1 MDGSE
6 KEQQP
11 HKAWRTS
18 SIALSIF
25 LFPPFSALP
34 SSPVF
39 SLSIWIVSIWFRS
52 TDFEILFASAIVSS
66 FLSAYRSPRLRCFV
80 MNNLSVLSFMYEVI
94 VIVISINRF
103 CIWICIICRREEFSD
118 PGNLLA
124 SICHLGQ
131 PSLSRFGCIHV
142 NRIYGPSANE
152 EFIHWLHRA
161 EASQGHVGTVDQ

>member
-25 LFPPFSALP
+25 LFPLFLLSLL
-34 SSPVF
+34 SCFF
-39 SLSIWIVSIWFRS
+39 SLSIRIVSIWFRL
-52 TDFEILFASAIVSS
+52 TDFEMLLASAIISS
-66 FLSAYRSPRLRCFV
+66 FLSAYRSPRLRRFV
-80 MNNLSVLSFMYEVI
+80 MNNLSVHSFMYKVI

-103 CIWICIICRREEFSD
+103 CKWIWIICRRGTSFSD
-118 PGNLLA
+118 PGSLLV

-131 PSLSRFGCIHV
+131 PSLSQFGCSDI

-152 EFIHWLHRA
+152 E
-161 EASQGHVGTVDQ
+161 